1 MPLDD
6 RPRSCWMVGAAI
18 ETMVWSMKVIATA
31 KIIAVRTR
39 LFDLTPVPE
48 PLKAFIASPGGR
60 GAWRLGSHKCVGE
73 GVDACE
79 VGGQVVGETVAGGQ
93 RGRCVVRDLGLVAV
107 GPDQDL
113 ERQVKLGQRRGGHHG
128 RARRG
133 A

>member
-39 LFDLTPVPE
+39 PFDLTPVPE
-48 PLKAFIASPGGR
+48 PPKACIVSPVGR
-60 GAWRLGSHKCVGE
+60 GAWPLGSHERVGE
-73 GVDACE
+73 SVDAR
-79 VGGQVVGETVAGGQ
+79 QVRSQIAGETVAGSQ
-93 RGRCVVRDLGLVAV
+93 CGRCVVGDLGLLIV
-107 GPDQDL
+107 GPDQHL
-113 ERQVKLGQRRGGHHG
+113 ERQVKRGQRRGRHH
-128 RARRG
+128 RG